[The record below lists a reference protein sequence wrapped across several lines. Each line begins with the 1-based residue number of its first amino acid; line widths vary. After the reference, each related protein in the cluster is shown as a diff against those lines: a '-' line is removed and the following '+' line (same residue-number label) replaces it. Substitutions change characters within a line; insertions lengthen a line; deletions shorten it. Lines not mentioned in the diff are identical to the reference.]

1 MEKTKVSN
9 EAEKRRALD
18 KQLAPFYKEL
28 EGNVMGGILLFCPEQ
43 KLFLRV
49 SYGTGDNLLK
59 EDRREG
65 YDDYIYI
72 SADSFDD
79 GWEEEV
85 EGGQINLKM
94 EEEWN
99 NHYNICQHVA
109 DVLVEMFDNIV
120 DVIPLQA
127 FTH

>member
-1 MEKTKVSN
+1 MEKVDL

-18 KQLAPFYKEL
+18 KQLAPFYEEL
-28 EGNVMGGILLFCPEQ
+28 EGNVNGGILLFYPGQ

-49 SYGTGDNLLK
+49 AYGNGDNLLK

-79 GWEEEV
+79 GWDEEV

-99 NHYNICQHVA
+99 SHYNICQHVA
-109 DVLVEMFDNIV
+109 DVLIEMFDEIV
-120 DVIPLQA
+120 DVIPLQT
-127 FTH
+127 FIH